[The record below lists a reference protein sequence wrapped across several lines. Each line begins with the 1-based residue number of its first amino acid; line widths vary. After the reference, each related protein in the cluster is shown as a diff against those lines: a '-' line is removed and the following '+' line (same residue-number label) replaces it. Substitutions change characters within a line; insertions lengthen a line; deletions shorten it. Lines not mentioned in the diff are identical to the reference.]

1 MTKTSDAIWDE
12 VTTQAV
18 EESGAPYRSPPEK
31 VSEQNPS
38 GIQPSEFKVLI
49 LQDEVEK
56 ITKGGIHIPDE
67 AHERDQYAAMT
78 GVIIAVS
85 PLAFT
90 YENWPEG
97 ARKPSVGDRVVFA
110 KYAGAVCK
118 GKDGV
123 EYRLVNDRDICA
135 VMT

>member
-1 MTKTSDAIWDE
+1 MNEQQSKAIWDE
-12 VTTQAV
+12 VTTKAV
-18 EESGAPYRSPPEK
+18 EESEAPYRSSPE
-31 VSEQNPS
+31 NLS

-49 LQDEVEK
+49 LQDKVEQK
-56 ITKGGIHIPDE
+56 SAGGIIIPDE

-90 YENWPEG
+90 YEHWPEG
-97 ARKPSVGDRVVFA
+97 ARKPSVGDHVVFA
-110 KYAGAVCK
+110 KYAGATVK
-118 GKDGV
+118 GRDGV